1 MRCILKGNTVTVVQK
16 DEIVNIAEEDLCKGD
31 ILLLQAGDLVPADL
45 KLLESR
51 GLEIDEFDLTGEIRP
66 ADKRIS
72 GEDVF
77 VYRGSRVIR
86 GSGKGVI
93 IATGDQTEYG
103 EILKQRYGQVK
114 YTFPSLL
121 KEKYFVLLIFLLPPF
136 IVSLTQSSNPALIC
150 IVYLV
155 VAVSVGVLQN
165 NTLFNYILTSREVK
179 KIESQ
184 NIRMQDATSLDSV
197 KSINIVCFDKTGVLT
212 TRDLEVKHIQ
222 FADETPDINSFAS
235 GKQIYNITKLACAL
249 CNDVVFFEKIAL
261 ADSIDRA
268 LIAFAIKNGVNVKE
282 LMSKSKRIYE
292 KPFDS
297 EDRYMACGFEL
308 ENGKTYF
315 AKGDPEIILRMCQTY
330 LAVSGIERKVSF
342 DFLST
347 INAQTHTINQNGDV
361 AIALAYGSTTVE
373 SSPPQYT
380 FLCLIQLENPV
391 KPGVSKVVKTLQDNK
406 IRVLLLTGDRPETA
420 LKVSGEIGIETP
432 SGYCLSGKSIAQ
444 MDLSEVAR
452 QSDYVSVF
460 ARLLPS
466 QKGILIMLLQQ
477 RNHVVAMVGDGANDT
492 VAIKVADIGIS
503 FVENSSPLAKR
514 VAKILINELADLV
527 TILQS
532 VKRIQGRVKYL
543 LLFRSAVLLAI
554 FLLVYVRMLS

>member
-16 DEIVNIAEEDLCKGD
+16 DKIVSIAEEDLCKGD

-86 GSGKGVI
+86 GSGKGVV

-165 NTLFNYILTSREVK
+165 NTLFNYILTPREVK

-184 NIRMQDATSLDSV
+184 NIRMQDATSLDNV
-197 KSINIVCFDKTGVLT
+197 KDINIICFDKTGVLT

-222 FADETPDINSFAS
+222 FADETPDIDLFAS
-235 GKQIYNITKLACAL
+235 DKQIYNNTKLACAL

-282 LMSKSKRIYE
+282 LMSKSERIYE

-330 LAVSGIERKVSF
+330 LTVSGIERKVSF

-347 INAQTHTINQNGDV
+347 INTQTHTINQSGDV
-361 AIALAYGSTTVE
+361 AIALAYGSTAIE

-391 KPGVSKVVKTLQDNK
+391 KPGVPEVVKTLQDSR

-420 LKVSGEIGIETP
+420 LKVSGEIGIENP

-503 FVENSSPLAKR
+503 FIENSSPLAKR